1 MDGLDEIV
9 SEFLVEANES
19 LDSLDQDLMALEE
32 NPEDTDRIAGIFRT
46 VHTIKGTSG
55 FLAFS
60 HLEKVTHVGEN
71 LLVSLR
77 DGKFDL
83 TNDIADGLLEMVDA
97 VREILGN
104 VEQTGAEGD
113 VDYSSLI
120 AKLGELKELHENDGS
135 EVIQALE
142 TSNDNA
148 AEAEADSEVDTND
161 PAADLVPAAEP
172 SDTAPSTETSGPI
185 VEAVSA
191 VESKDAVSEKS
202 AVAPDAESTKPSKSD
217 ARSQGRVDSSVRI
230 DVELLDR
237 LMNLVGELVLA
248 RNQIFQFG
256 QSCEDTAMVAASH
269 RLNLITTELQE
280 GVMKT
285 RMQPI
290 RNAWNKLPRVCRD
303 LSNSC
308 GKKVNVVMEGAETE
322 LDKTVL
328 EAIKDPLTH
337 IVRNAIDHGIEKP
350 DVRVKSGKCA
360 EGTLKLRGF
369 HEGGQVNIEISDDG
383 AGINIERIKQKA
395 IEKEL
400 VTEQQIASMSDRD
413 ITNLILLP
421 GFSTA
426 EKITNVSGRGVG
438 MDVVKTNIERI
449 GGTLDLQSTFGK
461 GTTLRIKI
469 PLTLAIVPALIVGCG
484 EDRYAIPQVNLLELL
499 RIDKNS
505 SGGAIELIQDVP
517 VYRLRGNLLPLI
529 YLDEQLGVRER
540 RTELEMTE
548 SETTNIVVL
557 QAESRQFG
565 LVVDS
570 ISDTQEIVVK
580 PLGQHLKNIPLFAG
594 STIMGDGMVSL
605 ILDVIGLAQNGCML
619 TTNAQ
624 DHKVAIANNF
634 TQDRLSTEDAWL
646 IVDPGDGSRGAFL
659 LSKVARLEEFKF
671 EQIETSGS
679 GFVVQYRD
687 QIMPLVSL
695 SANSPLDYLDGE
707 SNVNIQVVV
716 YSTGNQNFGIVV
728 GKIVDI
734 VYHAID
740 DENIAQTA
748 KSQIIQGKVTNVID
762 LDEFVQMSCPDLYF
776 AAESTGCDSDLSHEP
791 ACV

>member
-19 LDSLDQDLMALEE
+19 LDSLDQDLLALEE

-104 VEQTGAEGD
+104 VEQTGTEGD

-120 AKLGELKELHENDGS
+120 AKLGDLKELHENDGLGAS
-135 EVIQALE
+135 QELE
-142 TSNDNA
+142 PSNDGA
-148 AEAEADSEVDTND
+148 AEHEADSEADSNVQE
-161 PAADLVPAAEP
+161 ADLKPAGESCDAT
-172 SDTAPSTETSGPI
+172 TASSTETSEPI
-185 VEAVSA
+185 VEVDSVEAKEDTVSA
-191 VESKDAVSEKS
+191 AESKADVSEKS
-202 AVAPDAESTKPSKSD
+202 AAPVVDSKKSVQND

-350 DVRVKSGKCA
+350 DVRAANGKCE

-529 YLDEQLGVRER
+529 YLDEHLGVRER

-548 SETTNIVVL
+548 SENNEHRRI
-557 QAESRQFG
+557 ASREPTIRFG
-565 LVVDS
+565 
-570 ISDTQEIVVK
+570 
-580 PLGQHLKNIPLFAG
+580 
-594 STIMGDGMVSL
+594 
-605 ILDVIGLAQNGCML
+605 C
-619 TTNAQ
+619 
-624 DHKVAIANNF
+624 
-634 TQDRLSTEDAWL
+634 
-646 IVDPGDGSRGAFL
+646 
-659 LSKVARLEEFKF
+659 
-671 EQIETSGS
+671 
-679 GFVVQYRD
+679 GFD
-687 QIMPLVSL
+687 
-695 SANSPLDYLDGE
+695 
-707 SNVNIQVVV
+707 
-716 YSTGNQNFGIVV
+716 
-728 GKIVDI
+728 
-734 VYHAID
+734 
-740 DENIAQTA
+740 
-748 KSQIIQGKVTNVID
+748 
-762 LDEFVQMSCPDLYF
+762 
-776 AAESTGCDSDLSHEP
+776 
-791 ACV
+791 